1 MCETLCKPESKN
13 VICPVTQHS
22 TAVTEHGVK
31 CVRACL
37 SPPLIF
43 SFTSLKS
50 SPPKAKVLDL
60 QSSSYDTLF
69 EAKNI
74 WLQRLFNLL
83 YTFWFLYFF
92 FFFLLHGSKMATIWN
107 LPTSSL
113 LLFWKPSESV
123 PWHWSIKQQFFH
135 RLIYAL
141 LTDTVWSCYFIL
153 PK

>member
-74 WLQRLFNLL
+74 WLRRLFNLL
-83 YTFWFLYFF
+83 YTLWFLYFF
-92 FFFLLHGSKMATIWN
+92 FFFSCMGPKWPQSEICLQAAFCCFESRVKVFHDTEASN
-107 LPTSSL
+107 SSSSTDS
-113 LLFWKPSESV
+113 FMPS
-123 PWHWSIKQQFFH
+123 
-135 RLIYAL
+135 
-141 LTDTVWSCYFIL
+141 
-153 PK
+153 